1 MVDSCEE
8 CPEILKTRFQIDS
21 LELCIQKQDI
31 KINEVRGLQEARDIE
46 HEAMIQGLTSRMDNM
61 ANEFDSFKKN
71 IDTKIQEMNSSVN
84 KKIDDMEKS
93 IPTMFENSVN
103 ALLAKI
109 GKWLLISVGVLI
121 AVIILAVTRP
131 ILLDALNEISTK
143 IENVEVIEK

>member
-8 CPEILKTRFQIDS
+8 CPEILKTRFQIES

-84 KKIDDMEKS
+84 KKIDDMEKG

-109 GKWLLISVGVLI
+109 GKWLLISVGVLL

-143 IENVEVIEK
+143 IENVEVIE

>member
-143 IENVEVIEK
+143 IENVEVIE

>member
-8 CPEILKTRFQIDS
+8 CPEILKTKFQIDS

-71 IDTKIQEMNSSVN
+71 IDVKIQEMNSSVN

-93 IPTMFENSVN
+93 IPSMFENSVN

-121 AVIILAVTRP
+121 AVILLAVTRP
-131 ILLDALNEISTK
+131 IILDALNEISTK
-143 IENVEVIEK
+143 IENVEVIE

>member
-71 IDTKIQEMNSSVN
+71 IDSKN
-84 KKIDDMEKS
+84 
-93 IPTMFENSVN
+93 
-103 ALLAKI
+103 
-109 GKWLLISVGVLI
+109 
-121 AVIILAVTRP
+121 TRYEY
-131 ILLDALNEISTK
+131 IRK
-143 IENVEVIEK
+143 

>member
-71 IDTKIQEMNSSVN
+71 IDTKIQEMNASVN

-109 GKWLLISVGVLI
+109 GKWLLISTGILL
-121 AVIILAVTRP
+121 AVIVLAITRP
-131 ILLDALNEISTK
+131 ILVNALSELTDK
-143 IENVEVIEK
+143 IENVEVIE

>member
-1 MVDSCEE
+1 MANPCED

-46 HEAMIQGLTSRMDNM
+46 HEAMIRGLTSRMDNM

-71 IDTKIQEMNSSVN
+71 IDVKIQEMNTSVN

-93 IPTMFENSVN
+93 IPSMFENSVN

-109 GKWLLISVGVLI
+109 GKWLLISTGILL

-143 IENVEVIEK
+143 IENVEVIE

>member
-31 KINEVRGLQEARDIE
+31 KINEVRGIQEARDIE

-61 ANEFDSFKKN
+61 AHEFDSFKKN
-71 IDTKIQEMNSSVN
+71 IDSKIQEMNSSVN

-93 IPTMFENSVN
+93 IPSMFENSVN

-143 IENVEVIEK
+143 IENVEVIE

>member
-8 CPEILKTRFQIDS
+8 CPEILKTKFQIDS

-71 IDTKIQEMNSSVN
+71 IDVKIQEMNSSVN

-93 IPTMFENSVN
+93 IPSMFENSVN
-103 ALLAKI
+103 VLLAKI

-121 AVIILAVTRP
+121 AVILLAVTRP
-131 ILLDALNEISTK
+131 IILDALNEISTK
-143 IENVEVIEK
+143 IENVEVIE

>member
-21 LELCIQKQDI
+21 LELCIQKQDV

-71 IDTKIQEMNSSVN
+71 IDSKIQD
-84 KKIDDMEKS
+84 K
-93 IPTMFENSVN
+93 
-103 ALLAKI
+103 
-109 GKWLLISVGVLI
+109 
-121 AVIILAVTRP
+121 
-131 ILLDALNEISTK
+131 
-143 IENVEVIEK
+143 

>member
-31 KINEVRGLQEARDIE
+31 KINEVRGIQEARDIE

-93 IPTMFENSVN
+93 IPSMFENSVN

-109 GKWLLISVGVLI
+109 GKWLLISVGVLL
-121 AVIILAVTRP
+121 AVILLAVTRP
-131 ILLDALNEISTK
+131 ILIDALDELHDK
-143 IENVEVIEK
+143 IENVEVIE